1 MPITQEQYDNL
12 SFEVQSDVDYILESE
27 LKVDGVKTFSRKEL
41 RDYLLDQGGVP
52 EYWKHMNGRNGT
64 NDSIDESELDDVLAF
79 LVADINLYEWD
90 PENKKK
96 NKKGKKKGRK

>member
-41 RDYLLDQGGVP
+41 RDYLLDQGGKAP
-52 EYWKHMNGRNGT
+52 KRTHWKNRT
-64 NDSIDESELDDVLAF
+64 LF
-79 LVADINLYEWD
+79 
-90 PENKKK
+90 
-96 NKKGKKKGRK
+96 